1 MDTTRRRAVAVVGA
15 AVVGASLVAS
25 TQASASSSLFLS
37 DVAANTKAPGYSAPN
52 LLSPQLAE
60 IAVAQGSIA
69 LENPTAAISH
79 YGYDADGPFLTVP
92 GGALEA
98 HKTEPDKNTYLVL
111 NGQRGAD
118 PAYDYGTHFL
128 FQGHETGTAGY
139 VTRINLDA
147 DAAHRVT
154 LFTST
159 DSTGAGI
166 PTLDGSTYDPFSK
179 SLIFT
184 TESRSKAGAYE
195 VGLNFDGTTAPTRSL
210 VGSLGKAAYEG
221 VQVDSAGN
229 LWLVED
235 ASGAT
240 VAGAKQPNSYLF
252 RFVPATRG
260 DLTAGKLQALVIKDK
275 DGNAFA
281 VDSTTP
287 LTAQIAQHYSYG
299 TKLATQ
305 WVTIHDTAVDGT
317 TAFDAFA
324 AAKTAGATALKRPEN
339 GVFRPGSGFRD
350 FVYTETGDTS
360 ATSTADPENNPG
372 NVNYGG
378 YGGVFRI
385 SQSSP
390 SASTGTVTLVY
401 AGDKAHSGFDN
412 IAFLDGTR
420 ALVVEDAGD
429 TLHTQRGKL
438 DSGYAVDV
446 THDWSDGTLP
456 TRFLAEG
463 RDASA
468 TLDSALIGSA
478 GFVNEGDNEITGIHV
493 SDGSPTVE
501 GLLGREVP
509 SPFQDGVRIFWTQ
522 QHGDNVTYEIVRAPR
537 GGNDR

>member
-1 MDTTRRRAVAVVGA
+1 MDTSRRKAVAVVGA
-15 AVVGASLVAS
+15 AVVGATLVAS

-37 DVAANTKAPGYSAPN
+37 DVAANAKTPGYSAPN

-60 IAVAQGSIA
+60 IAVAQGSVA

-92 GGALEA
+92 GGALEG

-118 PAYDYGTHFL
+118 PAYEYGTHFL

-147 DAAHRVT
+147 DPAHRVT

-159 DSTGAGI
+159 DSTGAAI

-184 TESRSKAGAYE
+184 TESRSKSGAYE
-195 VGLNFDGTTAPTRSL
+195 VGLSFDGTTAPTRSL
-210 VGSLGKAAYEG
+210 VGSLGRAAYEG

-235 ASGAT
+235 ASGST

-252 RFVPATRG
+252 RFVPAARG

-275 DGNAFA
+275 DGNAFT
-281 VDSTTP
+281 VDPSTP

-299 TKLATQ
+299 TTLATQ
-305 WVTIHDTAVDGT
+305 WVTIHDTAVDGS

-324 AAKTAGATALKRPEN
+324 AAKSAGATALKRPEN

-372 NVNYGG
+372 HTNFGG

-438 DSGYAVDV
+438 DSGYAIDV
-446 THDWSDGTLP
+446 TRDWSDGSLP

-468 TLDSALIGSA
+468 TLDSALVGSP

-493 SDGSPTVE
+493 SDGSSTVE

-509 SPFQDGVRIFWTQ
+509 SPFRDGVRIFWTQ

-537 GGNDR
+537 

>member
-37 DVAANTKAPGYSAPN
+37 DVAANAKATGVTAPN

-60 IAVAQGSIA
+60 IAVAQGSNA

-79 YGYDADGPFLTVP
+79 YGYDADGPFVTVP

-111 NGQRGAD
+111 RGQRGAD
-118 PAYDYGTHFL
+118 AAYDYGTHFL

-159 DSTGAGI
+159 DSTGAAI

-195 VGLNFDGTTAPTRSL
+195 VGLSFDGTTAPTRSL
-210 VGSLGKAAYEG
+210 VGSLGRAAYEG

-235 ASGAT
+235 VSGAT

-252 RFVPATRG
+252 RFVPTSRG
-260 DLTAGKLQALVIKDK
+260 DLTAGKLQALVVKDTS
-275 DGNAFA
+275 GNAFA
-281 VDSTTP
+281 VDPSTP

-299 TKLATQ
+299 TKLATE
-305 WVTIHDTAVDGT
+305 WVTIHDTTVDGT
-317 TAFDAFA
+317 AAFDAFA

-339 GVFRPGSGFRD
+339 GVFRPGSGFRE
-350 FVYTETGDTS
+350 FYYTETGDTS
-360 ATSTADPENNPG
+360 ATSKADPENNPG

-378 YGGVFRI
+378 YGGLFKVE
-385 SQSSP
+385 QSSP
-390 SASTGTVTLVY
+390 SATTGFVSLVY
-401 AGDKAHSGFDN
+401 AGDKAHAGFDN

-429 TLHTQRGKL
+429 GLHSQRNAL

-446 THDWSDGTLP
+446 THDWSDGSLP
-456 TRFLAEG
+456 TRFLGEG

-468 TLDSALIGSA
+468 TLDSALTGSA

-509 SPFQDGVRIFWTQ
+509 SPFEEGVRIFWTQ
-522 QHGDNVTYEIVRAPR
+522 QHGDNTTYEIVRAPR
-537 GGNDR
+537 GGHDR